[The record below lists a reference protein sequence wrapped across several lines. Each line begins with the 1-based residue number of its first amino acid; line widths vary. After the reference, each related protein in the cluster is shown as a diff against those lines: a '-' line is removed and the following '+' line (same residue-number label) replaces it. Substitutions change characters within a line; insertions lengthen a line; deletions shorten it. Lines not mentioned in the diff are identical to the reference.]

1 MGVGDRTR
9 SSRSQTQVPGPVLR
23 LHRWGSI
30 PASYSRTSWG
40 REELAHPLSY
50 SLAPSIMNQIFDLPQ
65 KIGDVGSHK
74 RLWSGTLWGSY
85 LVIDGDCLC
94 RWWTGT
100 CVEEVTGQGDP
111 AGVGCKE
118 LACSQGWDPELLGG
132 R

>member
-1 MGVGDRTR
+1 MGFNSCQLQSHILGERGAG
-9 SSRSQTQVPGPVLR
+9 SSTVLQ
-23 LHRWGSI
+23 
-30 PASYSRTSWG
+30 
-40 REELAHPLSY
+40 
-50 SLAPSIMNQIFDLPQ
+50 LAPSIKNQIFDLPQ
-65 KIGDVGSHK
+65 KIGDVGLHK

-132 R
+132 P